1 MLALGIELLTGRYVA
16 TAYNDRRRAEWPP
29 HPARVFS
36 ALVATHFEDPERDP
50 RERDALLWLERQA
63 APEIHGTEAH
73 HRDVVDVFV
82 PVNDPSVV
90 ADVWRE
96 VDDVDEAR
104 ALLVAA
110 TGKSEAAAKKALDKA
125 EARLATKLAK

>member
-1 MLALGIELLTGRYVA
+1 MLALGIEFLTGRYVA

-63 APEIHGTEAH
+63 APEIHGTEARP
-73 HRDVVDVFV
+73 RDVVDVFV

-90 ADVWRE
+90 GDAWRE
-96 VDDVDEAR
+96 DEEVEEAR
-104 ALLVAA
+104 VLLVAA
-110 TGKSEAAAKKALDKA
+110 SGDK
-125 EARLATKLAK
+125 